1 MLNPDI
7 LNSNVDVLGI
17 QESQLTDLF
26 KVLTDKVS
34 IDKEVIDARNTLSQ
48 FNEYTFEEKNSQHH
62 IELCDALDTWEDV
75 AGIIPRNSGKS
86 SIVSTRYPAYR
97 IGQDRGIRVILT
109 SHTATLSSSFSRSIE
124 NIMKLPKYKLLFGDM
139 IPIISTSAQSE
150 TVKWNETE
158 KIVKGRPEFNGLGF
172 RVDAKDAT
180 IFSVGVGGAVV
191 GRRADIIILDD
202 IIARDDVKTDN
213 QILDISY
220 WFNEELKG
228 SRHSK
233 TQIVVVGSRWS
244 IKDIYISVISKML
257 ETNADIAGNMVN
269 EVLDQVK
276 RYREL
281 EQELERL

>member
-1 MLNPDI
+1 MLSPDLFNTSDI
-7 LNSNVDVLGI
+7 LNVDNGQI
-17 QESQLTDLF
+17 TDLF
-26 KVLTDKVS
+26 KSITNKVS
-34 IDKEVIDARNTLSQ
+34 IDKEVIDARNTMQ
-48 FNEYTFEEKNSQHH
+48 CFNEYVFEEVNGKHH
-62 IELCDALDTWEDV
+62 IELCDALDTLEDV

-97 IGQDRGIRVILT
+97 LGNDRGIRVIIG

-124 NIMKLPKYKLLFGDM
+124 SIMKLEKYKLLFGDM
-139 IPIISTSAQSE
+139 IPTISTSAQSE

-158 KIVKGRPEFNGLGF
+158 KIVKGRPEFNQLGF
-172 RVDAKDAT
+172 RVDAKDAS

-202 IIARDDVKTDN
+202 IIDRNDVKTDS
-213 QILDISY
+213 QIIDINY

-233 TQIVVVGSRWS
+233 TQIIVVGSRWS
-244 IKDIYISVISKML
+244 MKDIYISVVSKMI
-257 ETNADIAGNMVN
+257 ENNAELTGNMVD
-269 EVLDQVK
+269 EVMEQIR

-281 EQELERL
+281 EQELERV